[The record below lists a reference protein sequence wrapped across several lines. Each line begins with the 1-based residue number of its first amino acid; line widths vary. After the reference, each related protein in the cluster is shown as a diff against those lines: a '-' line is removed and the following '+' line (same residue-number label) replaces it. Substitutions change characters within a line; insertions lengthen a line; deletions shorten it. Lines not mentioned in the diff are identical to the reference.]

1 MLKSG
6 LIASVCA
13 LGLIAAPVMAA
24 GTTAMAPATASGK
37 TAMHHHKA
45 TTHVSTGMGHGM
57 HSGHAGGKASS
68 QDNMADQ
75 LNGQSLQAA
84 TQGHPFSAG
93 GTGMPQPAPTAKP

>member
-24 GTTAMAPATASGK
+24 GTTAMTPVAAGTTG
-37 TAMHHHKA
+37 THHHKA
-45 TTHVSTGMGHGM
+45 TTHVSAGTGHAM
-57 HSGHAGGKASS
+57 HSIHAGGKASS
-68 QDNMADQ
+68 QDHMADQ

-93 GTGMPQPAPTAKP
+93 AGGMPQPTPTAKP